1 MTQSDPGPENY
12 AVANA
17 QTYIRHRMDPS
28 LEGTGQH
35 HHQSILSKIKWSVFA
50 AISPLDFENI
60 LDPYCS

>member
-12 AVANA
+12 AVAKA

-35 HHQSILSKIKWSVFA
+35 RFSRPSKYFVQDQVVGVRRDFA
-50 AISPLDFENI
+50 PGF
-60 LDPYCS
+60 